1 MLSVTTLSHLLQSI
15 PNRWPCQILKVRKD
29 FQLPVQRCLIAR
41 TTPAIRRAGYHPDQ
55 STIWDSPSCRPFTT
69 SSRSR
74 KFTNTGTHNPY
85 PSTSRPPPFHPSQHL
100 PRRPISTFKGPPATS
115 HKKRQREGTHSP
127 SRDKSPR
134 HTDKRAVSV
143 PRSPR
148 RDPLPRH
155 RRYSRSH
162 SPRSRERHVRLRS
175 ASRRGH
181 KSGRDSRSR
190 SQHGHRKPVR
200 SEPPPEPDH
209 PPSYHHQGY
218 DDSVGH
224 SSWHSHSQHWS
235 SSDQYNDDEWD
246 SWGTWKDPNP
256 PSLGRRNPGNLTRI
270 LPVTRSTVQSHAGPP
285 HVHSLNSPN
294 PPNPRKPQHGTHD
307 QQLPHRS
314 QRAWSDCR

>member
-1 MLSVTTLSHLLQSI
+1 M
-15 PNRWPCQILKVRKD
+15 
-29 FQLPVQRCLIAR
+29 
-41 TTPAIRRAGYHPDQ
+41 
-55 STIWDSPSCRPFTT
+55 
-69 SSRSR
+69 
-74 KFTNTGTHNPY
+74 
-85 PSTSRPPPFHPSQHL
+85 
-100 PRRPISTFKGPPATS
+100 
-115 HKKRQREGTHSP
+115 
-127 SRDKSPR
+127 
-134 HTDKRAVSV
+134 
-143 PRSPR
+143 
-148 RDPLPRH
+148 
-155 RRYSRSH
+155 
-162 SPRSRERHVRLRS
+162 RLRS

-256 PSLGRRNPGNLTRI
+256 PSLGRRNPTRI